1 MWNCGHFP
9 EKTSIDC
16 LKMSTIYD
24 EIKIK
29 KKNKYTQLISNGE
42 CIISSL
48 RGEAERDRER
58 VNKEACDF
66 DDYVNARFI
75 LFA

>member
-1 MWNCGHFP
+1 MWNCRHFP
-9 EKTSIDC
+9 EKTSIVC

-29 KKNKYTQLISNGE
+29 KKNKYTQLISNSE
-42 CIISSL
+42 YIISSL
-48 RGEAERDRER
+48 RGEAERER

-66 DDYVNARFI
+66 DDYVKARFI
-75 LFA
+75 LFT